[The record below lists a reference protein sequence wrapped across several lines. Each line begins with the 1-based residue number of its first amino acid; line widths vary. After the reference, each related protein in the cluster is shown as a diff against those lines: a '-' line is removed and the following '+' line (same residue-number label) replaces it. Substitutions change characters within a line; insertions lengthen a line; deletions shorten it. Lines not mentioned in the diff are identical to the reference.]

1 MGYGCDVIA
10 ITENGGYHTKRSERS
25 NLDQELLQHERE
37 KEDREECRR
46 QKQKARAVCVYSYPC
61 VCVFACACARGYIT
75 SWQRTGSLM
84 CFSFALRTSRPR
96 REEPRQTLCDVHQHS
111 FKYALTPIHTHTQ
124 GHIYTH
130 TRKLQHL
137 VAKIMSVIPLTLPSH
152 WHIDWWW
159 RAYRTFKWL
168 LAGLQREQQES
179 SNLLSKK
186 YVSSNWDNLQWLCLP
201 CWELR
206 PVPIERTMV
215 LKVSHASLNTAQS
228 LWWYENSI
236 ISIYKHSSFFKYTIW
251 FEYRWCF
258 NIRRP
263 NVNYFPV

>member
-10 ITENGGYHTKRSERS
+10 ITESGGYHTKRSERS
-25 NLDQELLQHERE
+25 NPDQELLQHERE

-46 QKQKARAVCVYSYPC
+46 QKQKARAVRVCTVIC
-61 VCVFACACARGYIT
+61 VCVFACACAWGYIT

-111 FKYALTPIHTHTQ
+111 FKYALTPIHAHTQ

-137 VAKIMSVIPLTLPSH
+137 FAKITSVIPLTLPSH

-206 PVPIERTMV
+206 PYYGIKSEPC
-215 LKVSHASLNTAQS
+215 KF
-228 LWWYENSI
+228 
-236 ISIYKHSSFFKYTIW
+236 KHCTVTLMIW
-251 FEYRWCF
+251 K
-258 NIRRP
+258 
-263 NVNYFPV
+263 